1 MVGNFT
7 YLICFS
13 IIWIYT
19 YLNSFFYN
27 FSCIPQAEAKLGI
40 SFRAH
45 PTMVNL
51 FLLANVDMGY
61 HYQTRFAV
69 PKVMESISED
79 MHLALMN
86 NIKEKDDK
94 FGIILDGSTDSSG
107 NHFLAVLFQILEQ
120 VRLIA
125 FLHILTNILKQI

>member
-1 MVGNFT
+1 
-7 YLICFS
+7 
-13 IIWIYT
+13 
-19 YLNSFFYN
+19 
-27 FSCIPQAEAKLGI
+27 
-40 SFRAH
+40 
-45 PTMVNL
+45 
-51 FLLANVDMGY
+51 
-61 HYQTRFAV
+61 
-69 PKVMESISED
+69 MESISED